1 MTGNASETR
10 RVAIQGEPGAFS
22 EVAARAF
29 FDHSI
34 SIQPCPTF
42 ETLFAAVSSGQS
54 RYGIAPLDNS
64 LAGGIQPV
72 WDLLLHTTL
81 PIVGEIELQVRH
93 CLIGHEGVETTQLT
107 RVLSHGQALAQCQD
121 FLNRL
126 DGVEKVEVYDTAG
139 AVKMVKESGE
149 SGAAAIASAAA
160 AATYGM
166 SVLAADIQTAPDNY
180 TRFLVLAHEPCKPAA
195 GRGEMKT
202 TLLIELPDNGRDLP
216 GLLATFTDIG
226 LDVLKVDSC
235 KQVGVPWTYTF
246 LIEVAGAAT
255 ASPLAEVLAGLVARW
270 KTRVVGSYIS
280 GRRCDSD

>member
-1 MTGNASETR
+1 MTEEDSETR
-10 RVAIQGEPGAFS
+10 RVAIQGERGAFS

-34 SIQPCPTF
+34 AIQSCPTF

-54 RYGIAPLDNS
+54 HYGIAPVDNS
-64 LAGGIQPV
+64 LAGNIQPV
-72 WDLLLHTTL
+72 WDLLRHATL

-93 CLIGHEGVETTQLT
+93 CLIGHEGVETTALT
-107 RVLSHGQALAQCQD
+107 RVLSHAQALAQCQE

-126 DGVEKVEVYDTAG
+126 DSVEQVEVYDTAG
-139 AVKMVKESGE
+139 AVKIVKESGE

-180 TRFLVLAHEPCKPAA
+180 TRFLVLAHEPGEPTA
-195 GRGEMKT
+195 GHGEIKT
-202 TLLIELPDNGRDLP
+202 TLLFELPDNGRDLP
-216 GLLATFTDIG
+216 KLLTAFTDSG
-226 LDVLKVDSC
+226 LDVLKVDAC

-246 LIEVAGAAT
+246 LVEVAGAAT
-255 ASPLAEVLAGLVARW
+255 ASPLAEVLAEMTERV
-270 KTRVVGSYIS
+270 KMRVVGSYVS
-280 GRRCDSD
+280 CRRCDSD